1 MLKSKI
7 RKADLLYTLGRFDE
21 ALGVVDEVMAAE
33 YARAE
38 PEMLSTAFR
47 FRGTIA
53 ADRGDYPLSRTW
65 FEQALAL
72 DAGDGRERG
81 ACEARLGLIRAYV
94 AEHDFEAAEREL
106 GTLLEVAETRSLAHI
121 RLEGLQQRARL
132 LREQGRDAEVIEL
145 LRRAA
150 DEARAQANERMLGRL
165 AADLA
170 DVYFNAGDARALA
183 NWVGVALEAQP
194 GQGYVRLAEA
204 QLALLRRERA
214 RAERLLDEAAAL
226 RGERFSAKQ
235 QTLRAQLTSA

>member
-1 MLKSKI
+1 
-7 RKADLLYTLGRFDE
+7 
-21 ALGVVDEVMAAE
+21 
-33 YARAE
+33 
-38 PEMLSTAFR
+38 MLSTAFR

-53 ADRGDYPLSRTW
+53 ADRGDFPLSRTW

-94 AEHDFEAAEREL
+94 AEHDFESAEREL
-106 GTLLEVAETRSLAHI
+106 GTLLDVAEARSLANI
-121 RLEGLQQRARL
+121 RLEGLRQRARL
-132 LREQGRDAEVIEL
+132 LREQGRGAEVVEL

-150 DEARAQANERMLGRL
+150 DEARTQANERMLARF

-170 DVYFNAGDARALA
+170 DVYFDAGDANALA

-194 GQGYVRLAEA
+194 AQGYVRLAEA
-204 QLALLRRERA
+204 QLALLRHERA

-226 RGERFSAKQ
+226 LGERLSDKQ
-235 QTLRAQLTSA
+235 QALRARLTAV